1 MKQLFYIS
9 VSTVISILMIT
20 GCSPTSE
27 QIATYVSEAS
37 TSTAKAWTPT
47 EVASNTPTF
56 TPTSTATSTITPTDT
71 PTLTE
76 TMIPTETPTPSL
88 TPTPTITLT
97 PTFELP
103 TFTVKEQAHCRYG
116 PAKAYLHAGDLYP
129 GDTGKV
135 WGVDKM
141 RRPWLYVKMDKYK
154 YPCYV
159 AKSVI
164 DVLGDLSTIVA
175 APPLYLPKSTLYGPI
190 QRVDASRK
198 GDEVTVQWEKVRMT
212 EDDDRGYFIEGWFC
226 QNGAYFWSA
235 VAIPNQF
242 ETTYTFKD
250 ESGCAFPSSAK
261 IYVVEKHGYTAPVDI
276 PWPTP

>member
-1 MKQLFYIS
+1 MNRLIIA
-9 VSTVISILMIT
+9 TISIFIVLSTIT
-20 GCSPTSE
+20 GCNPTTE
-27 QIATYVSEAS
+27 QIAVYVSDAA
-37 TSTAKAWTPT
+37 TGTAEAWTPAVEASHTATLTSTTTVTNSLTPT
-47 EVASNTPTF
+47 ETPTPTF
-56 TPTSTATSTITPTDT
+56 TPTPSITPT
-71 PTLTE
+71 
-76 TMIPTETPTPSL
+76 M
-88 TPTPTITLT
+88 TITLT
-97 PTFELP
+97 PTFDLP

-141 RRPWLYVKMDKYK
+141 GRAWLYVKMDKYK

-164 DVLGDLSTIVA
+164 EVQGDLSNIVP
-175 APPLYLPKSTLYGPI
+175 APPLYLPQSTLYGPI
-190 QRVDASRK
+190 QRVAASRK
-198 GDEVTVQWEKVRMT
+198 GNEVIVQWAKVSMT

-226 QNGAYFWSA
+226 QKGAYFWSA

-242 ETTYTFKD
+242 VTTYTFTD

-261 IYVVEKHGYTAPVDI
+261 IYVVEKHGYTDPVDI
-276 PWPTP
+276 PWPAP

>member
-1 MKQLFYIS
+1 MNQ
-9 VSTVISILMIT
+9 VIITIFLCILVFTSACGPSIEQVATL
-20 GCSPTSE
+20 TSE
-27 QIATYVSEAS
+27 AV
-37 TSTAKAWTPT
+37 TSTAAAWTSTFMPT
-47 EVASNTPTF
+47 HT
-56 TPTSTATSTITPTDT
+56 
-71 PTLTE
+71 
-76 TMIPTETPTPSL
+76 PTETPTPTITITLTPTETSTPSI

-103 TFTVKEQAHCRYG
+103 TFIVKMQAHCRYG

-141 RRPWLYVKMDKYK
+141 GRAWLYVKLDKYN

-164 DVLGDLSTIVA
+164 DVQGDLSNIVP
-175 APPLYLPKSTLYGPI
+175 APKLYLPHSTLYGPV
-190 QRVDASRK
+190 QRVSATRQ
-198 GDEVTVQWEKVRMT
+198 GNEVIVQWAKVWMT

-235 VAIPNQF
+235 VALPNQF
-242 ETTYTFKD
+242 ETSYTFID
-250 ESGCAFPSSAK
+250 ESGCAAPSRAK
-261 IYVVEKHGYTAPVDI
+261 IYVVEKHGYTDPVDI
-276 PWPTP
+276 PWPSP

>member
-1 MKQLFYIS
+1 MKRIFFLLAFAFVLNLI
-9 VSTVISILMIT
+9 IT

-27 QIATYVSEAS
+27 QVSTAVADAVNSTTKAS
-37 TSTAKAWTPT
+37 TPTTKSSVAPTEIVTSSSTPT
-47 EVASNTPTF
+47 ETL
-56 TPTSTATSTITPTDT
+56 
-71 PTLTE
+71 TLTE
-76 TMIPTETPTPSL
+76 TMTPTETLTPSL
-88 TPTPTITLT
+88 TSTPTITLT

-103 TFTVKEQAHCRYG
+103 TFTVKVQAHCRYG

-141 RRPWLYVKMDKYK
+141 GRAWLYVKMDKYK

-159 AKSVI
+159 AKSTI
-164 DVLGDLSTIVA
+164 DVQGDLNTIVA

-190 QRVDASRK
+190 QRVNASRK
-198 GDEVTVQWEKVRMT
+198 GNEVIVNWEKVWMT

-242 ETTYTFKD
+242 VTTYTFTD
-250 ESGCAFPSSAK
+250 ESGCAAPSSAK
-261 IYVVEKHGYTAPVDI
+261 IYVVEKHGYTKPVDI

>member
-1 MKQLFYIS
+1 MNRAI
-9 VSTVISILMIT
+9 IMIT
-20 GCSPTSE
+20 FGILAFTSACGPSVEQVETMTSE
-27 QIATYVSEAS
+27 AVTSIAESW
-37 TSTAKAWTPT
+37 TS
-47 EVASNTPTF
+47 TF
-56 TPTSTATSTITPTDT
+56 TPTL
-71 PTLTE
+71 TL
-76 TMIPTETPTPSL
+76 TETPTPTLTNTFTLTETLTPSI

-103 TFTVKEQAHCRYG
+103 TFTVKVQAHCRYG

-141 RRPWLYVKMDKYK
+141 GRAWLYVKLDKYN

-164 DVLGDLSTIVA
+164 DVQGDLGNIVP
-175 APPLYLPKSTLYGPI
+175 APKLYLPHSTLYGSV
-190 QRVDASRK
+190 QRVGATRQ
-198 GDEVTVQWEKVRMT
+198 GNEVTVQWAKVWMT

-235 VAIPNQF
+235 VALPNQF
-242 ETTYTFKD
+242 ETSYTFTD
-250 ESGCAFPSSAK
+250 ESGCASASRAK
-261 IYVVEKHGYTAPVDI
+261 IYVVEKHGYTDPVDI
-276 PWPTP
+276 PWPSP